1 VALRVKMRSIL
12 AATVTMAMLAL
23 CNASLAQGPPG
34 PTPGIQ
40 HRGPGG
46 GPDSFFPPDDAMRF
60 MGFEGLFGGRTVTGA
75 PVTASFSTQSTQSL
89 DDGNKIQHTAAGTF
103 ARDSQGRTRN
113 DVTLPAIGRWATAG
127 PNPPHAILINDPVAG
142 AHFILEPDKKIAL
155 KMPAPNRPTRGDGP
169 PLPFAGQNKNNTVM
183 TSLGTQTIA
192 GVPAQGTLITR
203 TIPAGTIGNQKPIEI
218 TVERWYS
225 AELQMNVM
233 IKRTDPFAGVNVFQ
247 LTNIQRQEPDA
258 SVFQV
263 PPDYTVKQGDESRQR
278 PGPQGGPPPSN

>member
-1 VALRVKMRSIL
+1 
-12 AATVTMAMLAL
+12 
-23 CNASLAQGPPG
+23 
-34 PTPGIQ
+34 
-40 HRGPGG
+40 
-46 GPDSFFPPDDAMRF
+46 MRF

-75 PVTASFSTQSTQSL
+75 PVTASFSTQSTQTL

-218 TVERWYS
+218 TRRALVFARTADERDDQAKRS
-225 AELQMNVM
+225 AH
-233 IKRTDPFAGVNVFQ
+233 GVNVFQ

-258 SVFQV
+258 SLFQV
-263 PPDYTVKQGDESRQR
+263 PSGLHGEAGR
-278 PGPQGGPPPSN
+278 